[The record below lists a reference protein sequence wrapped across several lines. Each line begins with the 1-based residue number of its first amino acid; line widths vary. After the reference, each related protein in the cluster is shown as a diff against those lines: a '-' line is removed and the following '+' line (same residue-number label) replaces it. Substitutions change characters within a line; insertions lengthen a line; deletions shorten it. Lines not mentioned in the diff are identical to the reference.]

1 MVSILDVRP
10 SRVIGRES
18 ELATIRDFVA
28 GIPGGPRSLLIEG
41 EVGIG
46 KTTLWRAGVRA
57 AQDQSHRVLTCRP
70 AELESRLAFG
80 AVIDLLADVDD
91 AVLASLPAPQR
102 HALEVALLRRETSPA
117 AAVQPREAAVAALGA
132 IRTLARSA
140 PVLIAIDDV
149 QWLDAPSARVV
160 AYAVRRLEHEPVGL
174 LMTCR
179 DELKPPFQL
188 EQLRPE
194 HEIARLELLPL
205 TLGALHR
212 LVRERLGLSLPRPTL
227 TRLLRTSGG
236 NPFFALEI
244 LRSLGGEMPN
254 TAAELPIPGSLREL
268 VAERLAT
275 LPQAAREAVLAS
287 FALSRPTPA
296 AIDSALQ
303 AARRSRSGLTAA
315 LEADALE
322 LRHELVHLRH
332 PLIGSTLYDELT
344 SKQRHAL
351 HARLAGVSEDPE
363 EQARHRALAATAP
376 DAKVADLLESA
387 ARSARSR
394 GAPDASAELLEL
406 AVTLTSEDDDDS
418 RIRREFALAQDLYV
432 VGEMERARERWRELA
447 QRASHS
453 ADRARA
459 LCNLVQFVEA
469 DFDEAERLLT
479 QAFAEAEGDIALQA
493 TIELTWA
500 RAGWWA
506 GRLRIAEAH
515 ANAAVAL
522 AEQTHDAAV
531 LAPALAQAAAVA
543 FQRGRPEW
551 TELIERGV
559 AAELEVEHE
568 LPLETLPRMHRA
580 LAYERLGDDLDAA
593 RTYFDEVRALALEQ
607 GDQRAL
613 AILGVPHCVTECL
626 AGNLELA
633 DARAQEGAAYAAE
646 AEVFHLEGAY
656 KYAFALIDAYAGRAD
671 EALAGAEEALA
682 SEAKGL
688 ATVAL
693 RCRALLGF
701 VELSLGR
708 PEAAL
713 AWLEPLW
720 PLLTNAGYVDPSAF
734 RFVPD
739 QVEALVLVGRLGE
752 AEERLSSF
760 LVKSTKV
767 GRQWALAEAE
777 RCRGLLFGAQGRL
790 DDAAAATESS
800 VRLSE
805 VLDQPPLLGRA
816 LLAQGTV
823 ARRAKRKREADDA
836 LARAQRV
843 FERAGMELFA
853 ARARAERARV
863 GLRPR
868 APSDLTET
876 ERRVAELAAAGRRNV
891 EIAAELF
898 MSVHAVEANLTRAY
912 RKLGIRSRSE
922 LAPRL
927 VPVRRD

>member
-102 HALEVALLRRETSPA
+102 HALEVALLRRETSPD

-132 IRTLARSA
+132 IRTLACSA

-160 AYAVRRLEHEPVGL
+160 AYAVRRLELEPVGL
-174 LMTCR
+174 LMTWR
-179 DELKPPFQL
+179 DELKLPFQL

-194 HEIARLELLPL
+194 HEITRLELPPL
-205 TLGALHR
+205 TLGALHH
-212 LVRERLGLSLPRPTL
+212 LVRERLGRSLPRPTL
-227 TRLLRTSGG
+227 TRLLRASGG

-244 LRSLGGEMPN
+244 LRSLRGEIPD
-254 TAAELPIPGSLREL
+254 TAGELPIPGSLREL
-268 VAERLAT
+268 VAERLAA
-275 LPQAAREAVLAS
+275 LPPAAREAVLAS

-296 AIDSALQ
+296 AIESALQ
-303 AARRSRSGLTAA
+303 AARRSDNGLIAA
-315 LEADALE
+315 LEAEALE
-322 LRHELVHLRH
+322 LRHEFVHLRH

-376 DAKVADLLESA
+376 DAKVADLLENA
-387 ARSARSR
+387 ARRARSR
-394 GAPDASAELLEL
+394 GAPDSSAELLEL
-406 AVTLTSEDDDDS
+406 AVALTPYDGEED
-418 RIRREFALAQDLYV
+418 RTRREFALAQDLYI
-432 VGEMERARERWRELA
+432 VGEMQRARERWAELA
-447 QRASHS
+447 QRTPHAI
-453 ADRARA
+453 DRARA
-459 LCNLVQFVEA
+459 RCNLVRFVEP
-469 DFDEAERLLT
+469 DPDKAERLLR
-479 QAFAEAEGDIALQA
+479 QALADAKGDIALQA

-500 RAGWWA
+500 RMGWWTA
-506 GRLRIAEAH
+506 QLGVAEEH
-515 ANAAVAL
+515 ADAALAL
-522 AEQTHDAAV
+522 AEQTQDPFV
-531 LAPALAQAAAVA
+531 LAQALAQAAVVA

-551 TELIERGV
+551 AAIVERGI
-559 AAELEVEHE
+559 AIEHEVEHE
-568 LPLETLPRMHRA
+568 LPLDVLPRMQRA
-580 LAYERLGDDLDAA
+580 LAYERAGDDLDTT
-593 RTYFDEVRALALEQ
+593 RRYIHELRANALEH
-607 GDQRAL
+607 GSPGTL
-613 AILGVPHCVTECL
+613 AGLDWWLTTTECL
-626 AGNLELA
+626 AGNLDLA
-633 DARAQEGAAYAAE
+633 TAYAREGAAYAAE
-646 AEVFHLEGAY
+646 SEALHLESAY
-656 KYAFALIDAYAGRAD
+656 KHAFALIDALAGRAED
-671 EALAGAEEALA
+671 AIAGAREALELSAH
-682 SEAKGL
+682 GL
-688 ATVAL
+688 APIWL
-693 RCRALLGF
+693 RCRAILAF
-701 VELSLGR
+701 VELSLGH
-708 PEAAL
+708 PETAL
-713 AWLEPLW
+713 SWLEPAW
-720 PLLTNAGYVDPSAF
+720 QLLTDQGYGEVGTF

-739 QVEALVLVGRLGE
+739 LVESLVLLDRLDEADARLSWFEAAAQRLG
-752 AEERLSSF
+752 R
-760 LVKSTKV
+760 
-767 GRQWALAEAE
+767 RWALAESL
-777 RCRGLLFGAQGRL
+777 RCRGLLLAAQGRL
-790 DDAAAATESS
+790 DEAGVMLERS
-800 VRLSE
+800 VRMSE
-805 VLDQPPLLGRA
+805 SLGQPLAHGRA
-816 LLAQGTV
+816 LLAQGIV
-823 ARRAKRKREADDA
+823 ARRAKRKREADES
-836 LARAQRV
+836 LAHAFEV
-843 FERAGMELFA
+843 FERTGMALLAE
-853 ARARAERARV
+853 RARAERARI

-868 APSDLTET
+868 APSELTET

-922 LAPRL
+922 LALQL